1 MKKSSLLIF
10 LAAIFLVAGTVVYFG
25 GDAKTES
32 LQEVLPAEEKGVYP
46 DGRYRGSFF
55 DSGDYEVALQFH
67 IEDNTLYNL
76 SYRHLYWRGDD
87 YLNPECEDNE
97 LFPPSDLEVLAEQ
110 HKELLEYLEGKD
122 VSAIGDLFTPEIAA
136 EDKDGEFVDT
146 WSAAT
151 IRSAKVISA
160 MRDALN
166 RGVYRL
172 P

>member
-1 MKKSSLLIF
+1 MKKSLIF
-10 LAAIFLVAGTVVYFG
+10 GFAAVLLVGAFVVFG
-25 GDAKTES
+25 GSVFSEVTPN
-32 LQEVLPAEEKGVYP
+32 VLPAEEKGVYP

-67 IEDNTLYNL
+67 IKDNILYNL

-87 YLNPECEDNE
+87 YLNPECENNQ
-97 LFPPSDLEVLAEQ
+97 LFPPKDLEVLAKQ
-110 HKELLEYLEGKD
+110 HQQLLEYLDGKD

-136 EDKDGEFVDT
+136 EDVDGEFVDT
-146 WSAAT
+146 WTAAT

-160 MRDALN
+160 LRDGLN

>member
-1 MKKSSLLIF
+1 MKKSLL
-10 LAAIFLVAGTVVYFG
+10 LVVVMLVAALVALPACGVNG
-25 GDAKTES
+25 EDNNGDENS
-32 LQEVLPAEEKGVYP
+32 VVLPAELKGEYP

-55 DSGDYEVALQFH
+55 DSGDYEVAVQFH
-67 IEDNTLYNL
+67 IEDGILTNL

-87 YLNPECEDNE
+87 YLNPESEDNVFVFTAE
-97 LFPPSDLEVLAEQ
+97 DLAAMAIQHEQ
-110 HKELLEYLEGKD
+110 LLEYLEGKP

-136 EDKDGEFVDT
+136 DDIDV

-160 MRDALN
+160 LRDALN
-166 RGVYRL
+166 RGVYRH

>member
-1 MKKSSLLIF
+1 MKKSSVLIILATMFLL
-10 LAAIFLVAGTVVYFG
+10 AGSVFYFG
-25 GDAKTES
+25 GEAKTDS
-32 LQEVLPAEEKGVYP
+32 LQEILPAEEKGHYP

-97 LFPPSDLEVLAEQ
+97 LFSPADLEVLAEQ
-110 HKELLEYLEGKD
+110 HVELLEYLDGKD
-122 VSAIGDLFTPEIAA
+122 VSAIGDLFSPEIAA
-136 EDKDGEFVDT
+136 EDKEGEMVDT
-146 WSAAT
+146 WSGAT
-151 IRSAKVISA
+151 IRAAKVISA

-166 RGVYRL
+166 RGVYRH